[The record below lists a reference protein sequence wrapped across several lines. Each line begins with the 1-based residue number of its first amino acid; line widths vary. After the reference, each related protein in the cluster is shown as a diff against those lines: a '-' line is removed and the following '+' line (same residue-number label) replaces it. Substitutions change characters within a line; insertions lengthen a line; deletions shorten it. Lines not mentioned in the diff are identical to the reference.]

1 MTAFPTG
8 STEAMNPNVARARRL
23 IAGSRA
29 TLWWERAW
37 VASWRGL
44 TVLAA
49 GVALA
54 LFDVWTYLPPG
65 PRILALSAL
74 MLVAASLF
82 WMDWRTVF
90 WPSRAEGIRR
100 LEDENALPHRPIAGA
115 EDNLAAGNGDAL
127 TEALWRKHVT
137 QQLNAYAG
145 LAPAWPRPNL
155 AARDPYAIRGV
166 VFLSLVAGLAAAGAD
181 APRRLAASFAVEG
194 DRAVMASGI
203 ALDAWIT
210 PPPYTALAPII
221 LAQAK
226 GTIPLDP
233 SRAISVPAGSKL
245 TLRVDGAASASVERI
260 PLDGQAAEAPES
272 SDAAKDTAAAFGTE
286 IDLTGSER
294 IRVFAGGRKAGDWE
308 ITILPDAPP
317 TIAFDG
323 EVEGTARLATRIP
336 FTGGDDYGIA
346 SAAAHMV
353 LTADAQDGNDPTAE
367 EGDEDLT
374 VTLPVSGGE
383 GGKAIKSAAFED
395 LTAHPWAGLE
405 VAIHLSATDAAGQ
418 TGSSEETR
426 FVLPERVFRDP
437 LAKAIVEQRREL
449 SRGPGAIPRVA
460 TAMEA
465 LTLAP
470 ELFDMK
476 PPVYLA
482 MRAAYWRLMQSRVRK
497 DVSDVQALLWDIALS
512 IEDGGVTLAADE
524 VRRLQKELKAAL
536 EQNASDEEIQK
547 LTAELRQAMRELMQ
561 AMADMAPGETIPLV
575 DAQTMEA
582 QDLEAMLDRIEEMS
596 RLGAKDAAQELL
608 SQLQDMMEGM
618 SGPMSE
624 PSEQE
629 RQLAKTLNELNEI
642 VREQEKLRDLTF
654 REDQDRNDPEVRKE
668 GNGPEDLAD
677 EQSKVEERLKGLS
690 DELAKEGGEAPG
702 AMGEAG
708 QSMDQAEG
716 ALRQSDTGQALAEQ
730 EDALAKLKSAR
741 DATRQALAAEQKK
754 NGGMR
759 VGRGMG
765 RRQQGMDPAGRPD
778 SDGQIDNGSVKI
790 PTERE
795 SQRARDILNEL
806 RKRSGEADRPKEEL
820 DYLERLLRRF

>member
-1 MTAFPTG
+1 VTAFPTG
-8 STEAMNPNVARARRL
+8 SSEATTSIAVRANRL

-29 TLWWERAW
+29 ALWWERAW
-37 VASWRGL
+37 LASWRGL
-44 TVLAA
+44 CLLGA
-49 GVALA
+49 GTALA

-74 MLVAASLF
+74 ILSAATLF
-82 WMDWRTVF
+82 WMDWRNVF

-100 LEDENALPHRPIAGA
+100 LEDANALPHRPIAGA
-115 EDNLAAGNGDAL
+115 EDRLAAGKGDAL
-127 TEALWRKHVT
+127 TEALWQRHIA
-137 QQLNAYAG
+137 QQLNSYAG
-145 LAPAWPRPNL
+145 LNPVWPQPNL
-155 AARDPYAIRGV
+155 PQKDPFAIRGV
-166 VFLSLVAGLAAAGAD
+166 VYLSLVAGLAAAGSD

-194 DRAVMASGI
+194 DRAVLASGV

-210 PPPYTALAPII
+210 PPGYTGQPPVI

-245 TLRVDGAASASVERI
+245 TIRVEGSASPSIERI
-260 PLDGQAAEAPES
+260 PLDGQAAVET
-272 SDAAKDTAAAFGTE
+272 DGAAAAGET
-286 IDLTGSER
+286 DSLTSQIQMMGSER
-294 IRVFAGGRKAGDWE
+294 IRVFASGRKAGDWE
-308 ITILPDAPP
+308 ITVLPDAPP
-317 TIAFDG
+317 SIAFDG
-323 EVEGTARLATRIP
+323 EMESTSRLATRIP
-336 FTGGDDYGIA
+336 FSGGDDYGVT
-346 SAAAHMV
+346 SAAAHMA
-353 LTADAQDGNDPTAE
+353 LAPDALDGDDPTAE
-367 EGDEDLT
+367 ESDEGLS
-374 VTLPVSGGE
+374 VGLPVSGRE
-383 GGKAIKSAAFED
+383 GGKSIRSAAFED

-405 VAIHLSATDAAGQ
+405 VIVHLSATDAAGQ
-418 TGSSEETR
+418 TGTSEGQSFT
-426 FVLPERVFRDP
+426 LPQRVFRDP
-437 LAKAIVEQRREL
+437 LAKAIIEQRREL

-460 TAMEA
+460 TAIEA

-470 ELFDMK
+470 ELFEMK

-497 DVSDVQALLWDIALS
+497 DVGDVQSLLWDIALS

-524 VRRLQKELKAAL
+524 VRRLQKELQAAL
-536 EQNASDEEIQK
+536 EQNASDEEIQQ
-547 LTAELRQAMRELMQ
+547 LTEELRQAMRDLMQ
-561 AMADMAPGETIPLV
+561 AMAEMAPGETIPLV
-575 DAQTMEA
+575 DAQTLEP

-618 SGPMSE
+618 QGPMAE
-624 PSEQE
+624 PSETE
-629 RQLAKTLNELNEI
+629 RRLAKTLNELNEI
-642 VREQEKLRDLTF
+642 VREQEKLRDQTF
-654 REDQDRNDPEVRKE
+654 RQDQDRNDPEIRNDGE
-668 GNGPEDLAD
+668 LPESLAN
-677 EQSKVEERLKGLS
+677 EQAKIEDRLRGLS
-690 DELAKEGGEAPG
+690 DEMTKEGAEAPG

-708 QSMDQAEG
+708 QAMDQAEG

-730 EDALAKLKSAR
+730 EDALTKLKSAR
-741 DATRQALAAEQKK
+741 DAARQALAEEQKK
-754 NGGMR
+754 NGGTR

-765 RRQQGMDPAGRPD
+765 RRQQGMDPAGRPE